1 MGIETTT
8 QTPEYDDAKQ
18 FDCWYVIESGSK
30 SNFDSIDLRVD
41 LNDYLWDIFDNFL
54 FHFVLTFVVV
64 ASFAPY
70 EHQIQPTQTNDTS
83 NWIDCLSE
91 TNKKKKR
98 KIFRKNRTV
107 RRKIEQVIGHK
118 HMHFC
123 VCVCTSSGCLHCVQ
137 LYGERGAHTLQV
149 ISQECIL
156 QLDPMYKILS
166 GHLYSIFSI
175 DNCFFMTAR
184 SYAWFLVE
192 ICWTLHCLH

>member
-83 NWIDCLSE
+83 N
-91 TNKKKKR
+91 
-98 KIFRKNRTV
+98 
-107 RRKIEQVIGHK
+107 
-118 HMHFC
+118 
-123 VCVCTSSGCLHCVQ
+123 
-137 LYGERGAHTLQV
+137 
-149 ISQECIL
+149 
-156 QLDPMYKILS
+156 
-166 GHLYSIFSI
+166 
-175 DNCFFMTAR
+175 
-184 SYAWFLVE
+184 
-192 ICWTLHCLH
+192 